1 MASFDIFKRVKKITK
16 TLSNLMFRLQLNKI
30 KTYNAKNVGKYNFL

>member
-1 MASFDIFKRVKKITK
+1 MASFDIFKRLKKKK
-16 TLSNLMFRLQLNKI
+16 TLSNLIFRLQLNKI

>member
-1 MASFDIFKRVKKITK
+1 MASFDIFKRFKKK
-16 TLSNLMFRLQLNKI
+16 TLSNLIFRLQLNKI

>member
-1 MASFDIFKRVKKITK
+1 MASFDIFKRLKKK
-16 TLSNLMFRLQLNKI
+16 TLSNLIFRLQLNKI